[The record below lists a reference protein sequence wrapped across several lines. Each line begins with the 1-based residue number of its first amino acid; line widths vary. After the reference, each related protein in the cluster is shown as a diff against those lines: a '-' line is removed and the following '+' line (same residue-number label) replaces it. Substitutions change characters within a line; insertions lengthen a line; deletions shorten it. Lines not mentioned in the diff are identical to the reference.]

1 MRCWWHHVHLADA
14 DQVVAAWPTEYPGA
28 AVLRV
33 KIDADRVA
41 NAHLRTAA
49 CQRITVEVGTDGKVT
64 GLEAAPASARPSAR
78 DTAGPMGL
86 QLGTPARWS
95 AS

>member
-1 MRCWWHHVHLADA
+1 
-14 DQVVAAWPTEYPGA
+14 VVAAWPTEYPGA

-49 CQRITVEVGTDGKVT
+49 CQRVTVEVGTDGKVT
-64 GLEAAPASARPSAR
+64 GLEAAPASHRRTAAARLLR
-78 DTAGPMGL
+78 AGRPTRGRSFLGPTPGHAVLMR
-86 QLGTPARWS
+86 QLRALDH
-95 AS
+95 